1 MSLSDAVPH
10 EPPEESIIAAP
21 PTSERTEQPIS
32 RLARIITQASR
43 FAGDAHG
50 LDNGER
56 AALARL
62 DPDGELRPHQ
72 IAALSRALIYAELEP
87 DKWKAETWQRWAL
100 IAHGMALAGHDA
112 SQSLGQQLSQAGV
125 SESRVTKL
133 LTSRGD
139 AFRQLLPRLLRLIAS
154 KGIAPNWH
162 ELGGLI
168 LNQERDEEEKTKVED
183 IRLKIAGRFFS
194 AEAKKPKH

>member
-1 MSLSDAVPH
+1 MSQPDTVQQVPIQNQSAS
-10 EPPEESIIAAP
+10 PIAYN
-21 PTSERTEQPIS
+21 EKPIS
-32 RLARIITQASR
+32 RLARIIEQASR

-62 DPDGELRPHQ
+62 DLDGEWRPHQ
-72 IAALSRALIYAELEP
+72 IAALSRALIYADLHP
-87 DKWKAETWQRWAL
+87 DTENWKPETWQRWAL

-112 SQSLGQQLSQAGV
+112 SLSLGQQLSQADV

-133 LTSRGD
+133 LTARGD
-139 AFRQLLPRLLRLIAS
+139 AFRQLLPRLLRLLAS
-154 KGIAPNWH
+154 KNTAPNWH

-168 LNQERDEEEKTKVED
+168 LNQERDEEKAED

>member
-1 MSLSDAVPH
+1 MSLSDAVPQAQS
-10 EPPEESIIAAP
+10 EKPTNGESLL
-21 PTSERTEQPIS
+21 TNRQEQPIS
-32 RLARIITQASR
+32 RLARIIAQASC
-43 FAGDAHG
+43 FSGDAHG

-72 IAALSRALIYAELEP
+72 IAALSRALIYADLEP
-87 DKWKAETWQRWAL
+87 DTWRPETWQRWAL

-112 SQSLGQQLSQAGV
+112 SQALGQQLSQAGV

-133 LTSRGD
+133 LTARGD
-139 AFRQLLPRLLRLIAS
+139 AFRQLLPRVLRLIAS
-154 KGIAPNWH
+154 KGVASNWH

-168 LNQERDEEEKTKVED
+168 LNQDRDEEKAED

-194 AEAKKPKH
+194 AEANKPKH

>member
-1 MSLSDAVPH
+1 MSLSDAVPR
-10 EPPEESIIAAP
+10 ELPEETTIAAP
-21 PTSERTEQPIS
+21 HISERMEQSIS
-32 RLARIITQASR
+32 RLARIIVQASR

-62 DPDGELRPHQ
+62 NPDDNLRPHQ
-72 IAALSRALIYAELEP
+72 IAALSRALIYADLEP
-87 DKWKAETWQRWAL
+87 DTWKVETWQRWAL

-133 LTSRGD
+133 LTARGD

-154 KGIAPNWH
+154 KGVAPNWH

-168 LNQERDEEEKTKVED
+168 LNQERDEERAED

>member
-1 MSLSDAVPH
+1 MSQLDAVQQVPNQ
-10 EPPEESIIAAP
+10 SAP
-21 PTSERTEQPIS
+21 PVAYKEQPIS
-32 RLARIITQASR
+32 RLARIIEQASR

-50 LDNGER
+50 LDSGER

-72 IAALSRALIYAELEP
+72 IAALSRALIYADLEP
-87 DKWKAETWQRWAL
+87 DAWKPETWQRWAL

-112 SQSLGQQLSQAGV
+112 SQSLGRQLSKADV
-125 SESRVTKL
+125 SESRVTKM
-133 LTSRGD
+133 LTARGD
-139 AFRQLLPRLLRLIAS
+139 AFSQLLPRLLRLLAS
-154 KGIAPNWH
+154 KGVAPNWH

-168 LNQERDEEEKTKVED
+168 LNQERDEEKAED

-194 AEAKKPKH
+194 AEANKPKH

>member
-1 MSLSDAVPH
+1 MSLSDAVPQ
-10 EPPEESIIAAP
+10 EQPKESTIAAQHI
-21 PTSERTEQPIS
+21 SERTEQPIS
-32 RLARIITQASR
+32 RLARIIAQDSR
-43 FAGDAHG
+43 FSGDAHG
-50 LDNGER
+50 LDNGEC

-72 IAALSRALIYAELEP
+72 IAALSRALIYANLEP
-87 DKWKAETWQRWAL
+87 DTWKAETWQRWAM

-112 SQSLGQQLSQAGV
+112 SLSLGQQISQAGV
-125 SESRVTKL
+125 SESRITKL
-133 LTSRGD
+133 LTARGD

-154 KGIAPNWH
+154 KGVAPNWH

-168 LNQERDEEEKTKVED
+168 LNQECDEKKAED

-194 AEAKKPKH
+194 AEAKKLKH

>member
-1 MSLSDAVPH
+1 MSQPDVVQQVPIQNQ
-10 EPPEESIIAAP
+10 SAP
-21 PTSERTEQPIS
+21 PVAHKEQPIS
-32 RLARIITQASR
+32 RLARIIEQASR

-72 IAALSRALIYAELEP
+72 IAALSRALIYADLEP
-87 DKWKAETWQRWAL
+87 DTWKPETWQRWAL

-112 SQSLGQQLSQAGV
+112 SQRLGQQLSKADV

-133 LTSRGD
+133 LTARGD
-139 AFRQLLPRLLRLIAS
+139 AFRQLLPRLLRLLAS
-154 KGIAPNWH
+154 KGVAPNWH

-168 LNQERDEEEKTKVED
+168 LNQDQEEKAEV
-183 IRLKIAGRFFS
+183 IRLKIAGRYFS
-194 AEAKKPKH
+194 AEANKPKH

>member
-1 MSLSDAVPH
+1 MSLSDAVPLGQ
-10 EPPEESIIAAP
+10 PEQLNNGAP
-21 PTSERTEQPIS
+21 PFTEKKEQPIS
-32 RLARIITQASR
+32 RLARIIAQASR
-43 FAGDAHG
+43 FSGDAHG

-87 DKWKAETWQRWAL
+87 DTWKPETWQRWAL

-112 SQSLGQQLSQAGV
+112 SQNLGQQLSKADV

-133 LTSRGD
+133 LTARGD

-154 KGIAPNWH
+154 KSIAPNWH

-168 LNQERDEEEKTKVED
+168 LSQERDEEKAED

-194 AEAKKPKH
+194 AEANKPKH

>member
-1 MSLSDAVPH
+1 MSLPDAVPATK
-10 EPPEESIIAAP
+10 EN
-21 PTSERTEQPIS
+21 PIS
-32 RLARIITQASR
+32 RLARIIVQASR
-43 FAGDAHG
+43 FAGDLHG

-72 IAALSRALIYAELEP
+72 IAALSRALIYADLHP
-87 DKWKAETWQRWAL
+87 DTENWKPETWRRWAL
-100 IAHGMALAGHDA
+100 IAHGMALAGHDP
-112 SQSLGQQLSQAGV
+112 SNKPLGQQLSDAGV

-154 KGIAPNWH
+154 KGVALNWK

-168 LNQERDEEEKTKVED
+168 LNQERDEEKAED
-183 IRLKIAGRFFS
+183 FRIKIAGSFFS
-194 AEAKKPKH
+194 AEAKKQ

>member
-1 MSLSDAVPH
+1 MSLSDTVLETQPTESTIAVSP
-10 EPPEESIIAAP
+10 I
-21 PTSERTEQPIS
+21 SERTAQPIS
-32 RLARIITQASR
+32 RLARIIVQASR
-43 FAGDAHG
+43 FAGDAYG

-62 DPDGELRPHQ
+62 DPEGALRPHQ

-87 DKWKAETWQRWAL
+87 DTWKPDTWRRWAL
-100 IAHGMALAGHDA
+100 IAHGMALAEHDA
-112 SQSLGQQLSQAGV
+112 SLSLGQQLSQAGV

-133 LTSRGD
+133 LTARGD
-139 AFRQLLPRLLRLIAS
+139 AFRQLLPPLLRLLAS
-154 KGIAPNWH
+154 KSTAPNWQ

-168 LNQERDEEEKTKVED
+168 LSQERDEGKAEE

-194 AEAKKPKH
+194 AEAKQPRH

>member
-1 MSLSDAVPH
+1 MSLSDAVSLG
-10 EPPEESIIAAP
+10 PPEQPNVGAP
-21 PTSERTEQPIS
+21 LAEERKEKSIS
-32 RLARIITQASR
+32 RLARIIAQASH
-43 FAGDAHG
+43 FTGDARG

-87 DKWKAETWQRWAL
+87 DTWKPETWQRWAL
-100 IAHGMALAGHDA
+100 IAHGMALAGHDPA
-112 SQSLGQQLSQAGV
+112 KSLGQQLSQAGV

-133 LTSRGD
+133 LTSRSD
-139 AFRQLLPRLLRLIAS
+139 AFRQLLPRILRLIAS

-168 LNQERDEEEKTKVED
+168 LNQERDEEKAED

-194 AEAKKPKH
+194 SETHKPKH

>member
-1 MSLSDAVPH
+1 MSLSDAVPRQQ
-10 EPPEESIIAAP
+10 PEKPVSDEIAFNGGK
-21 PTSERTEQPIS
+21 EQPIS
-32 RLARIITQASR
+32 RLAHIIAQASR
-43 FAGDAHG
+43 FSGDAHG

-72 IAALSRALIYAELEP
+72 IAALSRALIYAGLEP
-87 DKWKAETWQRWAL
+87 DTWQVETWQRWSL
-100 IAHGMALAGHDA
+100 IAHGMALAGHDI
-112 SQSLGQQLSQAGV
+112 SQSLGQQLSRADV

-139 AFRQLLPRLLRLIAS
+139 AFRQILPRLLRLLAS
-154 KGIAPNWH
+154 KNVEPNWH

-168 LNQERDEEEKTKVED
+168 LNQERDEEKAEVT
-183 IRLKIAGRFFS
+183 RLRIAGRFFT
-194 AEAKKPKH
+194 AEARK

>member
-1 MSLSDAVPH
+1 MSLSDAVPQEQSA
-10 EPPEESIIAAP
+10 EPTIAAP
-21 PTSERTEQPIS
+21 PLTERTEQPIS
-32 RLARIITQASR
+32 RLARIIAQASR
-43 FAGDAHG
+43 FSGDAHG

-72 IAALSRALIYAELEP
+72 LAALSRALIYADLEP
-87 DKWKAETWQRWAL
+87 ETWKAETWRRWAL
-100 IAHGMALAGHDA
+100 IAHGIALAGHDA
-112 SQSLGQQLSQAGV
+112 GLSFGQQLSQAGV

-133 LTSRGD
+133 LTARGD

-154 KGIAPNWH
+154 KGVAPNWH

-168 LNQERDEEEKTKVED
+168 LNQERDEEKAED

>member
-1 MSLSDAVPH
+1 MSQPDAVQQVPIQ
-10 EPPEESIIAAP
+10 SQSAP
-21 PTSERTEQPIS
+21 PVANKEQPIS
-32 RLARIITQASR
+32 RLARIIEQASR
-43 FAGDAHG
+43 FAGDARG

-72 IAALSRALIYAELEP
+72 IAALSRALIYADLHP
-87 DKWKAETWQRWAL
+87 DTENWKPETWQRWAL

-112 SQSLGQQLSQAGV
+112 SQSLGQQLSKADV

-133 LTSRGD
+133 LTARGD
-139 AFRQLLPRLLRLIAS
+139 AFRQLLPRLLRLLAS
-154 KGIAPNWH
+154 KGVEPNWH

-168 LNQERDEEEKTKVED
+168 LNQERDDEKAED

-194 AEAKKPKH
+194 AEANKPKH

>member
-1 MSLSDAVPH
+1 MSLSDAVP
-10 EPPEESIIAAP
+10 PGQPERPNNGAP
-21 PTSERTEQPIS
+21 PSTERKEQPIS
-32 RLARIITQASR
+32 RLARIIGQAAR

-87 DKWKAETWQRWAL
+87 DTWKPETWQRWAL

-112 SQSLGQQLSQAGV
+112 NQSLGQQLSKADV

-133 LTSRGD
+133 LTARGD

-168 LNQERDEEEKTKVED
+168 LNQNREEEKAED
-183 IRLKIAGRFFS
+183 IRLKIAGCYFS
-194 AEAKKPKH
+194 EEAKKSKH

>member
-1 MSLSDAVPH
+1 MSLSDTVPPGQP
-10 EPPEESIIAAP
+10 EPQNNGASPSA
-21 PTSERTEQPIS
+21 ERKEQPIS
-32 RLARIITQASR
+32 RLARIIAQAPR
-43 FAGDAHG
+43 FSGDAHG
-50 LDNGER
+50 LDNGEH

-87 DKWKAETWQRWAL
+87 DTWKAETWQRWAL

-112 SQSLGQQLSQAGV
+112 SQSLGQQLSKADV

-133 LTSRGD
+133 LTARGD

-154 KGIAPNWH
+154 KGVAANWH

-168 LNQERDEEEKTKVED
+168 LSQERDEEKAED

-194 AEAKKPKH
+194 AEANKPKH

>member
-1 MSLSDAVPH
+1 MSLSDSVPLGQ
-10 EPPEESIIAAP
+10 PEQTNIGAP
-21 PTSERTEQPIS
+21 PSIERKEQPIS
-32 RLARIITQASR
+32 LLARIITQASR
-43 FAGDAHG
+43 FSGDAHG

-56 AALARL
+56 AALSRL

-87 DKWKAETWQRWAL
+87 DTWKPETWQRWAL

-112 SQSLGQQLSQAGV
+112 SQSLGQQLSKADV

-133 LTSRGD
+133 LTARGD

-154 KGIAPNWH
+154 KGVAPNWH

-168 LNQERDEEEKTKVED
+168 LSQERDEEKAEGT
-183 IRLKIAGRFFS
+183 RLKIAGRFFS
-194 AEAKKPKH
+194 AEASKPKH

>member
-1 MSLSDAVPH
+1 MSLSDVVLQEQPA
-10 EPPEESIIAAP
+10 ELTMAAP
-21 PTSERTEQPIS
+21 PIAERTEQPIS
-32 RLARIITQASR
+32 RLARIIAQASR
-43 FAGDAHG
+43 FSGDAHG

-87 DKWKAETWQRWAL
+87 DKWKAETWRRWAL
-100 IAHGMALAGHDA
+100 IAHGIALAGHDA
-112 SQSLGQQLSQAGV
+112 GLSLGQQLSQAGV

-133 LTSRGD
+133 LTARGD
-139 AFRQLLPRLLRLIAS
+139 VFRQLLPRLLRLIAS
-154 KGIAPNWH
+154 KGVAPNWH

-168 LNQERDEEEKTKVED
+168 LNQERDEEKAED

>member
-1 MSLSDAVPH
+1 MSLSNAV
-10 EPPEESIIAAP
+10 SQV
-21 PTSERTEQPIS
+21 QPIS
-32 RLARIITQASR
+32 RLARIIAQDSR
-43 FAGDAHG
+43 FSGDTHG

-62 DPDGELRPHQ
+62 DPDSELRPHQ

-87 DKWKAETWQRWAL
+87 DRWKTETWQRWVL

-112 SQSLGQQLSQAGV
+112 SLSLGQQLSQADV

-154 KGIAPNWH
+154 KGVAPNWH
-162 ELGGLI
+162 ELSELI
-168 LNQERDEEEKTKVED
+168 FNQERNEEKTES
-183 IRLKIAGRFFS
+183 IRLKIAGRFFY
-194 AEAKKPKH
+194 AESKKSKY